1 MIAEVTVIPPRFPSL
16 YAAAAPSLPG
26 GRRRDSG
33 GRWRSVKLAQR
44 LGAET
49 SRSPAEVRAVRRRR
63 QVSFATPAHRLKCRR
78 RNRKRATEMAANL
91 PALSGGQLVVGCLK
105 AHQVEMAFSVAGES
119 YLEVLD
125 ALYDAPEIRLITCR
139 QEGGAAFMAEAYA
152 KATGK
157 PGVLLVTRGPGACNA
172 SIGIH
177 TAFQDSTPMVVLI
190 GQVARHQL
198 DREAFQEVDFRKM
211 FAPLAKWV
219 AQIDLAERVPELVNQ
234 AFQVATSGRPGPVV
248 LALPEDMLRDH
259 SAAAVVG
266 PYRAVRAHPG
276 AADLAE
282 LRRLLVAAERP
293 IMLVGGGGWDDR
305 ACYDITKFAEAN
317 QLPVCCSFRRQDI
330 VDNRSPSFVGD
341 LGTGA
346 SAALVARIKESD
358 LVLAVGARIGEITSQ
373 SYSLLGIPEPGKVL
387 VHVHAG
393 AEELGRVFRPSLPIQ
408 SGMPEFAVAAAALSP
423 VPTPR
428 WSDWRAAVRSE
439 YEAGLV
445 PTAAGAALDLG
456 KVMTW
461 LRDRLP
467 DDAIVTSDAGNFSGW
482 PNRFL
487 QYRRPGRQLGPTS
500 GAMGYGVPAAVAAK
514 LVHPDRLVVGF
525 CGDGGFMMT
534 GQELATAM
542 LEGTGPIIL
551 VFNNAMYGTIRMHQ
565 ERRFPGR
572 VVGTALKNPDF
583 IGIARAYGIFG
594 ASVSRTE
601 EFAPAF
607 EEAAAGKG
615 PAIIELKMDPELITT
630 RTTLS
635 EIRRE
640 AEARQVQGMEV

>member
-1 MIAEVTVIPPRFPSL
+1 MT
-16 YAAAAPSLPG
+16 
-26 GRRRDSG
+26 
-33 GRWRSVKLAQR
+33 
-44 LGAET
+44 T
-49 SRSPAEVRAVRRRR
+49 
-63 QVSFATPAHRLKCRR
+63 
-78 RNRKRATEMAANL
+78 NL
-91 PALSGGQLVVGCLK
+91 LSGGQLVVGALR
-105 AHQVEMAFSVAGES
+105 AHRVDMAFSVAGES

-125 ALYDAPEIRLITCR
+125 ALFDAPEIRLVTCR
-139 QEGGAAFMAEAYA
+139 QEGGAAFMAEAYG
-152 KATGK
+152 KLTGK

-177 TAFQDSTPMVVLI
+177 TAFQDSTPMVVLV
-190 GQVARHQL
+190 GQVARHQI
-198 DREAFQEVDFRKM
+198 DREAFQEVDFRRM

-219 AQIDLAERVPELVNQ
+219 AQVDMAERVPELINQ

-266 PYRAVRAHPG
+266 PYRAVHAHPG

-293 IMLVGGGGWDDR
+293 IMLVGGGGWEDR
-305 ACYDITKFAEAN
+305 ACHDITKFAEAN

-346 SAALVARIKESD
+346 SAALVARIKEAD

-373 SYSLLGIPEPGKVL
+373 SYSLMGIPDPGKVL
-387 VHVHAG
+387 IHVHAG

-408 SGMPEFAVAAAALSP
+408 SGMSEFAAAAAALPP
-423 VPTPR
+423 VPAPR

-445 PTAAGAALDLG
+445 PTTTAGAALDLG

-514 LVHPDRLVVGF
+514 LVHPERLVVGF

-534 GQELATAM
+534 GQEIATSM
-542 LEGTGPIIL
+542 LEGVGPIIL
-551 VFNNAMYGTIRMHQ
+551 IFNNAMYGTIRMHQ

-583 IGIARAYGIFG
+583 LGLARAYGVFG
-594 ASVSRTE
+594 ASVARTE

-607 EEAAAGKG
+607 EEAAARKEA
-615 PAIIELKMDPELITT
+615 AIIELKMDPEMITT

>member
-1 MIAEVTVIPPRFPSL
+1 MS
-16 YAAAAPSLPG
+16 
-26 GRRRDSG
+26 
-33 GRWRSVKLAQR
+33 
-44 LGAET
+44 
-49 SRSPAEVRAVRRRR
+49 
-63 QVSFATPAHRLKCRR
+63 
-78 RNRKRATEMAANL
+78 ANL
-91 PALSGGQLVVGCLK
+91 PLQSGGQLVVAALR
-105 AHQVEMAFSVAGES
+105 AHGVEMAFSVAGES

-139 QEGGAAFMAEAYA
+139 QEGGAAFMAEAYG
-152 KATGK
+152 KLTGK
-157 PGVLLVTRGPGACNA
+157 RGVLLVTRGPGACNA
-172 SIGIH
+172 SIGVH
-177 TAFQDSTPMVVLI
+177 TAFQDSTPMVVLV
-190 GQVARHQL
+190 GQVARHQI

-219 AQIDLAERVPELVNQ
+219 AQIDMAERVPELINQ

-266 PYRAVRAHPG
+266 PYRPVRAHPG

-330 VDNRSPSFVGD
+330 IDNRSPSFVGD

-387 VHVHAG
+387 IHVHPG

-408 SGMPEFAVAAAALSP
+408 SGMPEFAAAAAALP
-423 VPTPR
+423 AVPAPR
-428 WSDWRAAVRSE
+428 WSDWRAAVRSD

-445 PTAAGAALDLG
+445 PTAAGASLDLG
-456 KVMTW
+456 GVMTW
-461 LRDRLP
+461 LRGRLP
-467 DDAIVTSDAGNFSGW
+467 DNAIVTSDAGNFSGW

-534 GQELATAM
+534 GQEIATSM
-542 LEGTGPIIL
+542 LEGVGPIIL

-583 IGIARAYGIFG
+583 LGLARAYGIFG
-594 ASVSRTE
+594 ASVSKTE

-615 PAIIELKMDPELITT
+615 PAIIELKMDPEMITT

>member
-1 MIAEVTVIPPRFPSL
+1 MT
-16 YAAAAPSLPG
+16 
-26 GRRRDSG
+26 
-33 GRWRSVKLAQR
+33 
-44 LGAET
+44 
-49 SRSPAEVRAVRRRR
+49 
-63 QVSFATPAHRLKCRR
+63 
-78 RNRKRATEMAANL
+78 NL
-91 PALSGGQLVVGCLK
+91 LSGGQLVVAALR
-105 AHQVEMAFSVAGES
+105 AHRVEIAFSVAGES

-125 ALYDAPEIRLITCR
+125 ALFDAPEIHLVTCR
-139 QEGGAAFMAEAYA
+139 QEGGAAFMAEAYG
-152 KATGK
+152 KLTGR

-177 TAFQDSTPMVVLI
+177 TAFQDSTPMVVLV

-198 DREAFQEVDFRKM
+198 DREAFQEVDFRRM

-219 AQIDLAERVPELVNQ
+219 AQIDMAERVPELVNQ

-248 LALPEDMLRDH
+248 LALPEDMLRDRR
-259 SAAAVVG
+259 AATVSG
-266 PYRAVRAHPG
+266 PYRPVRAHPG

-282 LRRLLVAAERP
+282 LRRLLAAAERP
-293 IMLVGGGGWDDR
+293 MMLVGGGGWTDA
-305 ACYDITKFAEAN
+305 ACRDIADFAQAN
-317 QLPVCCSFRRQDI
+317 DLPVCCSFRRQDI
-330 VDNRSPSFVGD
+330 VDNRLPCFVGD

-346 SAALVARIKESD
+346 SPVLVARFKEAD
-358 LVLAVGARIGEITSQ
+358 LLLAAGARIGEITSQ
-373 SYSLLGIPEPGKVL
+373 SYSLLGIPDPGKIL
-387 VHVHAG
+387 VHVHAA
-393 AEELGRVFRPSLPIQ
+393 AEELGRVFRPSLAIQ
-408 SGMPEFAVAAAALSP
+408 SGMPEFAAAVAKLQPAAA
-423 VPTPR
+423 PR
-428 WSDWRAAVRSE
+428 WARWRETARAE

-445 PTAAGAALDLG
+445 PGAAGGALELG
-456 KVMTW
+456 RVMAW

-534 GQELATAM
+534 GQELATSM
-542 LEGTGPIIL
+542 LEGVGPIIL
-551 VFNNAMYGTIRMHQ
+551 LFNNAMYGTIRMHQ

-583 IGIARAYGIFG
+583 LALARAYGAFG
-594 ASVSRTE
+594 ASVARTE
-601 EFAPAF
+601 DFAPAF
-607 EEAAAGKG
+607 EEAAAHNS
-615 PAIIELKMDPELITT
+615 AAVIELKMDPELITT

-635 EIRRE
+635 EIRRQ
-640 AEARQVQGMEV
+640 AEARQAQPAPPE

>member
-1 MIAEVTVIPPRFPSL
+1 MTTN
-16 YAAAAPSLPG
+16 
-26 GRRRDSG
+26 
-33 GRWRSVKLAQR
+33 Q
-44 LGAET
+44 
-49 SRSPAEVRAVRRRR
+49 
-63 QVSFATPAHRLKCRR
+63 AH
-78 RNRKRATEMAANL
+78 
-91 PALSGGQLVVGCLK
+91 LSGGQLVVAALR
-105 AHQVEMAFSVAGES
+105 AHGVDVAFSVAGES

-125 ALYDAPEIRLITCR
+125 ALFDAPEIRLVTCR
-139 QEGGAAFMAEAYA
+139 QEGGAAFMAEAYG
-152 KATGK
+152 KLTGR

-177 TAFQDSTPMVVLI
+177 TAFQDSTPMVALV
-190 GQVARHQL
+190 GQVARHQIE
-198 DREAFQEVDFRKM
+198 REAFQEVDFRKM

-219 AQIDLAERVPELVNQ
+219 AQIDMAERVPEQINQ

-248 LALPEDMLRDH
+248 LALPEDMLRDRRP
-259 SAAAVVG
+259 AVVSG

-282 LRRLLVAAERP
+282 LRRLLGAAERP
-293 IMLVGGGGWDDR
+293 VLLVGGSGWSDD
-305 ACYDITKFAEAN
+305 ACRDIANFAQAN
-317 QLPVCCSFRRQDI
+317 DLPVCCSFRRQDI
-330 VDNRSPSFVGD
+330 VDNRIPCFVGD

-346 SAALVARIKESD
+346 SPSLVARVRQAD
-358 LVLAVGARIGEITSQ
+358 LLLAVGARIGEITSQ

-387 VHVHAG
+387 IHVHAG
-393 AEELGRVFRPSLPIQ
+393 AEELGRVFRPTLAIQ
-408 SGMPEFAVAAAALSP
+408 SGMPEFAAAVATLAPVAASG
-423 VPTPR
+423 
-428 WSDWRAAVRSE
+428 WSSWREAVRAE
-439 YEAGLV
+439 YEAGLI
-445 PTAAGAALDLG
+445 PPPSRGPLDLG
-456 KVMTW
+456 EIMRW

-514 LVHPDRLVVGF
+514 FVHPDRLVVGF

-534 GQELATAM
+534 GQELTTAM

-551 VFNNAMYGTIRMHQ
+551 VFNNSMYGTIRMHQ

-583 IGIARAYGIFG
+583 LALAGAYGAFG

-601 EFAPAF
+601 DFKPAF

-615 PAIIELKMDPELITT
+615 PAIIELKMDPEIITT

-635 EIRRE
+635 EIRRQGG
-640 AEARQVQGMEV
+640 ARQAERVAA